1 MSQKS
6 QAIVMSAGGGPDSRT
21 RASAN
26 RIAKAL
32 HFVGL
37 AMFLGSILSHV
48 SLGFV
53 PGARDPARAMLFWRQ
68 GIEIATESLT
78 VPGLALLV
86 VTGLFMAG
94 WGGSRFAGQ
103 RWLIVHLTIG
113 FLIVLIAA
121 FVMLPVGIRSLDQAI
136 KISHGVGSMET
147 FSVLIGRERIFG
159 AITIVLALS
168 SILIVTLKPR
178 LGQSRRLTGG
188 TEARASRERRND

>member
-1 MSQKS
+1 MSQKPR
-6 QAIVMSAGGGPDSRT
+6 AIAASAVGRQDSRA

-53 PGARDPARAMLFWRQ
+53 PGARDPAQAMLFWRQ
-68 GIEIATESLT
+68 GIEIATHSLT

-94 WGGSRFAGQ
+94 WGGSRFARQ
-103 RWLIVHLTIG
+103 RWLIVHLAIG
-113 FLIVLIAA
+113 LLIVFIAA
-121 FVMLPVGIRSLDQAI
+121 FVMLPVGTQSLDQAVMMR
-136 KISHGVGSMET
+136 HGVGSMET
-147 FSVLIGRERIFG
+147 FSALIRRERIFG
-159 AITIVLALS
+159 AISIVLALL

-178 LGQSRRLTGG
+178 LGQSRG
-188 TEARASRERRND
+188 

>member
-6 QAIVMSAGGGPDSRT
+6 QTLAASTGGRKDSKARP
-21 RASAN
+21 SAN

-68 GIEIATESLT
+68 GIEIATNSLT

-94 WGGSRFAGQ
+94 WGGSRFAKQ

-113 FLIVLIAA
+113 VLIVLIAA
-121 FVMLPVGIRSLDQAI
+121 FVMRPVGIRSLDQAI
-136 KISHGVGSMET
+136 KISHGAGSMAT
-147 FSVLIGRERIFG
+147 FSALIRRERIFG
-159 AITIVLALS
+159 AITIVLALL

-178 LGQSRRLTGG
+178 LGQSRG
-188 TEARASRERRND
+188 

>member
-6 QAIVMSAGGGPDSRT
+6 QASAGSRQRHRARAPAT
-21 RASAN
+21 RL
-26 RIAKAL
+26 AKAL
-32 HFVGL
+32 HFLGL

-48 SLGFV
+48 ALGFV
-53 PGARDPARAMLFWRQ
+53 PGARDPAQAMLFWRQ
-68 GIEIATESLT
+68 GIEIATDSLT

-94 WGGSRFAGQ
+94 WGGSRFARQ
-103 RWLIVHLTIG
+103 RWLIVHVTIG

-136 KISHGVGSMET
+136 KLSHGVGSMET
-147 FSVLIGRERIFG
+147 FSALIGRERIFG

-178 LGQSRRLTGG
+178 LGQSGG
-188 TEARASRERRND
+188 

>member
-1 MSQKS
+1 MSQKFR
-6 QAIVMSAGGGPDSRT
+6 AIVASAGGRQDSRAT
-21 RASAN
+21 ASAN

-53 PGARDPARAMLFWRQ
+53 PGARDPAQAMLFWRQ
-68 GIEIATESLT
+68 GIEIATDCLT

-94 WGGSRFAGQ
+94 WGGARFARQ
-103 RWLIVHLTIG
+103 RWLIVHLTMG

-121 FVMLPVGIRSLDQAI
+121 FVMLPVGIQSLDQAI

-147 FSVLIGRERIFG
+147 FSGLIGKERIFG

-178 LGQSRRLTGG
+178 LGTG
-188 TEARASRERRND
+188 ARGSRELRND

>member
-6 QAIVMSAGGGPDSRT
+6 QAIAARAASPQDGKART
-21 RASAN
+21 SLN
-26 RIAKAL
+26 RMAKAL

-37 AMFLGSILSHV
+37 AMFLGSSLSHI

-68 GIEIATESLT
+68 GIEIATDSLT

-94 WGGSRFAGQ
+94 WGGPRFARQ
-103 RWLIVHLTIG
+103 RWLIAHLTIG
-113 FLIVLIAA
+113 LLIVLIAA
-121 FVMLPVGIRSLDQAI
+121 FVMLPVGIQSLNQAI

-147 FSVLIGRERIFG
+147 FSALIGRERIFG
-159 AITIVLALS
+159 AITIVLGVV
-168 SILIVTLKPR
+168 SILMVTLKPR
-178 LGQSRRLTGG
+178 LARSRG
-188 TEARASRERRND
+188 

>member
-1 MSQKS
+1 MSQNS
-6 QAIVMSAGGGPDSRT
+6 EAIAARGGGRQAGRA
-21 RASAN
+21 RASAH

-48 SLGFV
+48 SLSFV

-68 GIEIATESLT
+68 GIEIATDTLT
-78 VPGLALLV
+78 LPGLGLLV

-94 WGGSRFAGQ
+94 WGGSKFARQ

-113 FLIVLIAA
+113 LLIVLIAA
-121 FVMLPVGIRSLDQAI
+121 FVMLPIGVQSLDQAV
-136 KISHGVGSMET
+136 KIRHGVGSIET
-147 FSVLIGRERIFG
+147 ISALIGRERVFG
-159 AITIVLALS
+159 AISIVLALL

-178 LGQSRRLTGG
+178 LGQSRG
-188 TEARASRERRND
+188 